1 MKLQKI
7 RIGDLLVEKK
17 IISMA
22 QLKVALEEQK
32 KLNEKLGNV
41 LIKLGYVDEET
52 LLKTLADQLK
62 LKVVKAEDIQINPE
76 LRTVLPENRA
86 KKLQI
91 LPIKLEN
98 NDLHVATTDPTN
110 LFALDEA
117 ARITGKNIIPNII
130 STEDFIL
137 VFSRLY
143 GTGDKLY
150 QLAKNIE
157 EKILEIGA
165 DDKFLEK
172 LAEDTPAIQLVDNI
186 IYKAIKEKASDIHI
200 EPDEDILRIRFR
212 IDGILQEILTINKIL
227 YSPLISRVK
236 ILSNMNI
243 AEKRIPQD
251 GRFKV
256 SFEEKEVDFRVSTLP
271 TSYGEKV
278 VLRVLDKSKEL
289 LDLTKLGI
297 DQYNLKIYESIVEKP
312 YGIILIS
319 GPTGSGK
326 TTTLYA
332 TLNKLNSMEKNI
344 ITVEDPIEYKF
355 KLINQVQ
362 VDEKADLT
370 FANALRSILRQDPDI
385 IMIGEIRDKET
396 AEIAIQASLTGH
408 LVLSTIHTNDA
419 VSSVTR
425 LIDMGIENFLVSSSV
440 IGVGSQRLVRKICES
455 CKVEYTPEKEVI
467 ERLGINTNNISDIKF
482 YRGTGCNEC
491 SNSGYKGRISIFE
504 VLKITKE
511 VKEAINRNESIAA
524 IKDIAIEQGFKP
536 MFKNGMELALKG
548 ITTIEEIMRVTV
560 IEQD

>member
-1 MKLQKI
+1 
-7 RIGDLLVEKK
+7 
-17 IISMA
+17 MA

-52 LLKTLADQLK
+52 LLKTLADQWK

-482 YRGTGCNEC
+482 FRGTGCNEC